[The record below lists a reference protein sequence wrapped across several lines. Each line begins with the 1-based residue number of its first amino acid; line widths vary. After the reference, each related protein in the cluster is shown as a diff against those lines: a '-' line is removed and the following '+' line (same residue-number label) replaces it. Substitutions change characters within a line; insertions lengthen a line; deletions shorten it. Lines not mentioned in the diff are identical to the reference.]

1 MPLVCKCI
9 PDFEGRVMRK
19 SLWAVQLGN
28 GNLVHYQ
35 YCDHDLKVAL
45 FTTKRK
51 AEVWLEDQAFW
62 RSRSAK
68 VVKVVVKIETF

>member
-1 MPLVCKCI
+1 
-9 PDFEGRVMRK
+9 MRQFM
-19 SLWAVQLGN
+19 WGVQLRN
-28 GNLVHYQ
+28 GNLIHYQ

-68 VVKVVVKIETF
+68 VVKVVVKIETFLTMRG